1 MSSPLPRP
9 ATTSHYA
16 GRDWAGER
24 RWSEGD
30 WRTPS
35 PLAPLPHAIFLSLGP
50 RRCRRG
56 AEGSRPP
63 ASQVAPA
70 AQSQPA
76 AQPRGAFTRLALAC
90 VAGWLLLLLPTA
102 ARAQTSIQKEC
113 IAIVERANRLKAQK
127 KIDEAIAEY
136 ERAAEMA
143 PRAFGPEAASTGNTY
158 HNLAELYESIGRLD
172 KALVLHER
180 NLHIR
185 EVRWGDDSPEAYAVR
200 TNLAIRYKQLG
211 QFAKAEPLYKKNLE
225 FTEEK
230 YGPDGFEHGKTLNNY
245 GLLLEALG
253 KYDQV
258 ENYLQKSLAI
268 YIREKGKDDPEV
280 AIPLGN
286 LAEMHRFF
294 GNYKKAVE
302 FSRRAL
308 ALREKLG
315 PEHEDVALSLNNLA
329 ALLRETGQNEQAGE
343 MMRRAIRIWEKA
355 LGPRDPRLA
364 IALNNLATDLMKVGA
379 TEEAQQLLERTLAVH
394 RAAGPANPEVA
405 LAQHNLGVLAMDRG
419 EPKRAEQY
427 FRAALKLREKTLG
440 PTSPDVG
447 KTLANLVAA
456 LQAQERFEAAL
467 HEAERALSIYEKIYP
482 PEHPEID
489 GIVGR
494 IANLH
499 ENLGRLN
506 EAAPLW
512 KRSIDGYR
520 KYYGDSHAGTAEAW
534 RRLAGN
540 LAMRGAWAEA
550 VDDMDHACRGQLA
563 AVRGMLAGLSEPEQL
578 SYLQLHYA
586 LSFDWAMSLARI
598 RAGNSDDARSAEWL
612 LNGKALSGEVL
623 GERAL
628 LSRDAQSALA
638 GPKVRTLLAV
648 RKQIADAAYAS
659 GAATLEKDKL
669 DELIRKEQELS
680 REIASAVARPAGS
693 IWIDLASV
701 RKAIPTDAVLV
712 EIARFNLYDY
722 RKSLAERFKDAKR
735 GYAEFAA
742 WIIPPQ
748 GNGNVRL
755 VPLGNAKAIEAAV
768 VAARNDIK
776 NAPARSRE
784 VGEVQAE
791 KEARKSLQ
799 RLADLVYQPLAK
811 ELAAAKHWIL
821 SPDAELWLAPWC
833 ALPVDAEHYAVEEH
847 VIQYVV
853 SSRDLVRKPPAV
865 LQNPALI
872 LANPDYDLERDA
884 ARKQIAKLV
893 KAPAAETRGIVPGIK
908 LPRVPQLPA
917 TAAEADAVAPRLQAL
932 TKTPPKVYLEDQA
945 LEEVFKAA
953 RQPRIA
959 MLSTHGFF
967 LEDVRLLTPNLPVDV
982 STRKTAAKLLDNPLL
997 RCGLLLAGCN
1007 RRDGKRN
1014 ADEDDGVLTGLE
1026 ILGIDLRGTELVVLS
1041 ACETGLGVVHNGEGV
1056 AGLRQ
1061 AFQLAG
1067 AQSVL
1072 ATLWSVPDL
1081 PSAQLMVEFFGEL
1094 ADGKDRS
1101 AALQGAM
1108 KEMIRARREAN
1119 AAAHPYFWAAF
1130 TMTGK

>member
-1 MSSPLPRP
+1 MSHRQGFVVLVVTIS
-9 ATTSHYA
+9 AT
-16 GRDWAGER
+16 G
-24 RWSEGD
+24 
-30 WRTPS
+30 
-35 PLAPLPHAIFLSLGP
+35 APVL
-50 RRCRRG
+50 
-56 AEGSRPP
+56 
-63 ASQVAPA
+63 
-70 AQSQPA
+70 
-76 AQPRGAFTRLALAC
+76 
-90 VAGWLLLLLPTA
+90 
-102 ARAQTSIQKEC
+102 AQTPIQKEC

-136 ERAAEMA
+136 ERAAELA
-143 PRAFGPEAASTGNTY
+143 PKAFGPEAASTGNTY

-172 KALVLHER
+172 KAIPLHEK

-185 EVRWGDDSPEAYAVR
+185 EVRWGDDSLEAYQVR

-230 YGPDGFEHGKTLNNY
+230 YGPDGFEYGKTLNNY
-245 GLLLEALG
+245 ALLLEALG

-258 ENYLQKSLAI
+258 EGYLQKSLAI
-268 YIREKGKDDPEV
+268 YEKEKGKDDPEV

-286 LAEMHRFF
+286 LAEVYRFF
-294 GNYKKAVE
+294 GDYKKAE
-302 FSRRAL
+302 QLSRRAL

-329 ALLRETGQNEQAGE
+329 VLLRETGQDEQAGE
-343 MMRRAIRIWEKA
+343 MMRRAVRIWEKT

-364 IALNNLATDLMKVGA
+364 SALNNLATDLMKVGA
-379 TEEAQQLLERTLAVH
+379 TEEAKQLLDRTLTIY
-394 RAAGPANPEVA
+394 RAGGADNPEVA
-405 LAQHNLGVLAMDRG
+405 LAQHNLGVLAMDQG
-419 EPKRAEQY
+419 EPKQAEQY

-456 LQAQERFEAAL
+456 LQAQARFEAAL
-467 HEAERALSIYEKIYP
+467 HEAERALSIYEKTYP

-520 KYYGDSHAGTAEAW
+520 KYYGDGHAGTAEAW

-540 LAMRGAWAEA
+540 LAMRGNWNEA
-550 VDDMDHACRGQLA
+550 MDDMDHACRSQLG
-563 AVRGMLAGLSEPEQL
+563 AVRGMLAGLAEQEQL

-586 LSFDWAMSLARI
+586 VSFDWAMSLARI
-598 RAGNSDDARSAEWL
+598 RAGTPDDDARSAEWRI
-612 LNGKALSGEVL
+612 NGKGLTAEVL
-623 GERAL
+623 GERGL
-628 LSRDAQSALA
+628 LARDAQSTQA
-638 GPKVRTLLAV
+638 GPKVKALLAV
-648 RKQIADAAYAS
+648 RKQIADAAYAG
-659 GAATLEKDKL
+659 GAAVFEKDKL
-669 DELIRKEQELS
+669 DELVRKEQELS
-680 REIASAVARPAGS
+680 REIAAVVARPAGS
-693 IWIDLASV
+693 SWIDLASV
-701 RKAIPTDAVLV
+701 RKAIPPDAVLV

-722 RKSLAERFKDAKR
+722 RKPLAERFKDAKQ
-735 GYAEFAA
+735 GNAEFAA
-742 WIIPPQ
+742 WIIPPE
-748 GNGNVRL
+748 GKGTVRL
-755 VPLGNAKAIEAAV
+755 VPLGSAKTIEAAV

-776 NAPARSRE
+776 SAPARSRE

-799 RLADLVYQPLAK
+799 RLADLVYRPLAK

-833 ALPVDAEHYAVEEH
+833 ALPVDDEHYAVEDH

-853 SSRDLVRKPPAV
+853 SGRDLVRKLPAV
-865 LQNPALI
+865 SQNPPLI
-872 LANPDYDLERDA
+872 LANPDYDLQRDA
-884 ARKQIAKLV
+884 AREQVAKLI
-893 KAPAAETRGIVPGIK
+893 KEPAAETRGIVPGIK
-908 LPRVPQLPA
+908 LPKVPQLPA
-917 TAAEADAVAPRLQAL
+917 TAAEAEAVAPRLQAL

-967 LEDVRLLTPNLPVDV
+967 LEDVRSFTPDMPVDV
-982 STRKTAAKLLDNPLL
+982 ASHKTAAKLLENPLL

-1007 RRDGKRN
+1007 RRDDKRDAN
-1014 ADEDDGVLTGLE
+1014 QDDGVLTGLE
-1026 ILGIDLRGTELVVLS
+1026 ILGTDLRGTELVVLS

-1081 PSAQLMVEFFGEL
+1081 PSAQLMVEFFGQL
-1094 ADGKDRS
+1094 ADGKERS

-1108 KEMIRARREAN
+1108 KEMIKGRREAN

-1130 TMTGK
+1130 TMTGR